1 MGAGA
6 IPDHF
11 RGLAGELAKRGHEVI
26 LVTWG
31 TDAERHFGPEG
42 IPLERFPSPRPTRWR
57 DIQFLARLMR
67 KQGTD
72 CVIANFGAS
81 NAAAVAGLMARVPVR
96 IDWYHT
102 RLGQILRDR
111 GGVDFRFVLQFV
123 RKRLV
128 FTTFTRIVANAGAT
142 AEELRRVWRIPPRKI
157 CTLWYASKEPPADL
171 LGVQKAPGK
180 VVCAGRL
187 HPSKGQAT
195 LIEALGQRAAD
206 LEGVTLHLLGDG
218 GERAKLEE
226 LARRCGLEG
235 RVVFRGAVSREE
247 VLREMASA
255 EVTVVPSLDEAF
267 GLVNIESMSVGTPV
281 VASRVG
287 GIPEIV
293 RDGVDGFLFEPGNDL
308 ELGDRLLEVLSDRE
322 LREQM
327 GRNARRRFL
336 EEFES
341 SLVAKRQADWLEGL
355 VAAVG
360 RRGNG

>member
-31 TDAERHFGPEG
+31 KDAERHFGPEG

-111 GGVDFRFVLQFV
+111 GGVDFRFVLQFL
-123 RKRLV
+123 RKRVV
-128 FTTFTRIVANAGAT
+128 FAAYTRVVANSEASAD
-142 AEELRRVWRIPPRKI
+142 EVRRIWRVSPGKVVR
-157 CTLWYASKEPPADL
+157 WYNSYAPPPAEL
-171 LGVQKAPGK
+171 LGVEKAQGK

-195 LIEALGQRAAD
+195 LIEAFGQRTAD

-218 GERAKLEE
+218 GERARLEE

-281 VASRVG
+281 LASRVG

-293 RDGVDGFLFEPGNDL
+293 RDGVDGMLFPAGDAPA
-308 ELGDRLLEVLSDRE
+308 LGECLVRVLRDRE
-322 LREQM
+322 LREAM
-327 GRNARRRFL
+327 GRNARQRFL
-336 EEFES
+336 EEFEAGK
-341 SLVAKRQADWLEGL
+341 VIARQADWLEGL
-355 VAAVG
+355 VAAAG
-360 RRGNG
+360 R